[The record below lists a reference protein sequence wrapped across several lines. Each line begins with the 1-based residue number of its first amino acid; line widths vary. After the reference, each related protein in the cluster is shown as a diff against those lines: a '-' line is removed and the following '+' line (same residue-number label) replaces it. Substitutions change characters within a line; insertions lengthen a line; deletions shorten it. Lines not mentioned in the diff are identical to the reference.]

1 MITTETK
8 AHIYI
13 LLATIL
19 IAGSFIVT
27 EKLAGV
33 INPFSLILLRFFSAF
48 ILLAPFILI
57 KRRYRSKIVSTMPR
71 AMIISFFYAGY
82 FVLMFIS
89 LEKTTAL
96 NTGALYT
103 LVPLVTAILCI
114 FIFKDKI
121 TLTQWI
127 VYLIGIIGTS
137 GVIFNANLELFLSFK
152 LNHGDL
158 VYLFSI
164 VLMSAYSITMK
175 LLHKDDDPIVLVFCT
190 LVGGAIWMFLILLI
204 MNEPL
209 NWQVLTVELSSYMA
223 YLVVMT
229 TLVTLYLYQ
238 KGTIVLGP
246 KSVMSYIY
254 LNPALVAMFTF
265 FIDEK
270 KISLE
275 VIGFILITMAST
287 AILQISINN
296 RKKI

>member
-1 MITTETK
+1 MNKVEIR
-8 AHIYI
+8 AHLYI

-19 IAGSFIVT
+19 VAGSFLAT

-33 INPFSLILLRFFSAF
+33 INPFSLILLRFLAAF
-48 ILLAPFILI
+48 LLLAPFILFR
-57 KRRYRSKIVSTMPR
+57 RRYRSKILSTMPR
-71 AMIISFFYAGY
+71 AMIISFFYAAY
-82 FVLMFIS
+82 FVLMFVS
-89 LEKTTAL
+89 LEETTAL
-96 NTGALYT
+96 NTGTLYT

-127 VYLIGIIGTS
+127 VYLIGIIGTC

-164 VLMSAYSITMK
+164 LLMAGYSISMK
-175 LLHKDDDPIVLVFCT
+175 LLYKNDTPVVLVFCT
-190 LVGGAIWMFLILLI
+190 LIGGAIWMFLILII
-204 MNEPL
+204 MKEPL
-209 NWQVLTVELSSYMA
+209 NWQLLDVELGFYMA

-238 KGTIVLGP
+238 KGTIALGP

-254 LNPALVAMFTF
+254 LNPAVVAIFVY
-265 FIDEK
+265 FIDGT

-275 VIGFILITMAST
+275 VLGFILITMAST

-296 RKKI
+296 RKKL